1 MIMAKI
7 QRPALILATFLAS
20 TTIAYAQMAAT
31 DNRAV
36 QNPSVTSPDH
46 ARHEQLSHGHNSFTQ
61 RQARAR
67 MQRAGYEQV
76 SDLVLDHAGLWQ
88 AHAMWRGAPVQVAL
102 DYKGHVAAQ

>member
-1 MIMAKI
+1 MAKI
-7 QRPALILATFLAS
+7 PRLALILATFLAS
-20 TTIAYAQMAAT
+20 TTITYAQIIAT

-36 QNPSVTSPDH
+36 QNPSATSPDH

-67 MQRAGYEQV
+67 MQRAGYQQV
-76 SDLVLDHAGLWQ
+76 SDLVLDPAGLWQ
-88 AHAMWRGAPVQVAL
+88 AHALWRGTPVQVAL